1 MLRVAL
7 IGMGAIGGEV
17 LRRLH
22 SEVEIRVSHV
32 LVHSLITSVDAVD
45 GRTSFARV
53 HSVDEI
59 EVMPDFALECASA
72 SAVDEHVIPLLE
84 RGVDVAVCSVGA
96 FIDEDLARRVRAAAI
111 SGNAQVLLLA
121 GAVGGIDAIA
131 AARLLGLD
139 AVSLTSR
146 KAPAAWAD
154 TPAEEVCDLRNLKE
168 PIVLFHGCARQAA
181 RLYPKNANV
190 AATVAL
196 AGIGLDK
203 TMITLIADPASASN
217 THEIEARGAFGEMRY
232 ITCNQPLATNAKTSA
247 LIAGS
252 ALRALRNEAAAIRT

>member
-1 MLRVAL
+1 MLNVAL

-22 SEVEIRVSHV
+22 SDVEIRVTHV
-32 LVHSLITSVDAVD
+32 IVHSSKSSVDALHAPAGFV
-45 GRTSFARV
+45 RV
-53 HSVDEI
+53 QSVNEI

-72 SAVDEHVIPLLE
+72 RAVEEHVIPLLQ
-84 RGVDVAVCSVGA
+84 RGVDVAVCSVAA

-111 SGNAQVLLLA
+111 SGNARLLLLA

-131 AARLLGLD
+131 SARLLGLD
-139 AVSLTSR
+139 TVSLTSR
-146 KAPAAWAD
+146 KAPAAWAG
-154 TPAEEVCDLRNLKE
+154 TPAETVCDLRNLKE
-168 PIVLFHGCARQAA
+168 PAVLFHGCARQAA

-196 AGIGLDK
+196 AGLGLDK
-203 TMITLIADPASASN
+203 TVITLIADPASAFN

-232 ITCNQPLATNAKTSA
+232 ITSNQSLPANPKTSA
-247 LIAGS
+247 LVVAS
-252 ALRALRNEAAAIRT
+252 ALRALHNEVTAIRI